1 MNEIAIREK
10 LVKFGKRLLHSRKRR
25 HEYTGDDA
33 ADRLLNDLRKYPH
46 AFVLACTM
54 NRMIKA
60 ERAWAIPY
68 KISEKIGGFSMS
80 TLARLSEHQLAKL
93 LSGTGVRFTK
103 EMPGVFH
110 SAVQRINRQ
119 YEGNASQIWK
129 GTPSSAEVVYRFLE
143 FDGVGPKIATMAVNL
158 LARNHK
164 IQFADYYSVDISV
177 DRQVRR
183 VFHHLGL
190 CEPKATDDQIIY
202 KARIIYPK
210 FPGIIDWPCWEIGR
224 QWCCFRT
231 PKCRQCY
238 MNDICPS
245 AKV

>member
-1 MNEIAIREK
+1 
-10 LVKFGKRLLHSRKRR
+10 
-25 HEYTGDDA
+25 
-33 ADRLLNDLRKYPH
+33 
-46 AFVLACTM
+46 
-54 NRMIKA
+54 
-60 ERAWAIPY
+60 
-68 KISEKIGGFSMS
+68 MS
-80 TLARLSEHQLAKL
+80 KLARLSEHQLAKL

>member
-1 MNEIAIREK
+1 MSEIAIRER
-10 LVKFGKRLLHSRKRR
+10 LVKHGKRSLHSSKRT

-33 ADRLLNDLRKYPH
+33 ADRLLNDLNKHPH

-54 NRMIKA
+54 GQMIKA

-80 TLARLSEHQLAKL
+80 KLARLSERQLTKL

-103 EMPGVFH
+103 KMAGVFY
-110 SAVQRINRQ
+110 SAVRRINTQ
-119 YEGNASQIWK
+119 YKGNASQIWK
-129 GTPSSAEVVYRFLE
+129 GASSSAEVVYRFLE
-143 FDGVGPKIATMAVNL
+143 FDGVGQKIATMAVNL

-164 IQFADYYSVDISV
+164 IRFADYYSVDISV

-183 VFHHLGL
+183 VFRRLGL
-190 CEPKATDDQIIY
+190 CEPKATDNQIIY
-202 KARIIYPK
+202 KARTIYPN
-210 FPGIIDWPCWEIGR
+210 FPGIIDLPCWEIGR
-224 QWCCFRT
+224 QWCSIRA

-238 MNDICPS
+238 MNDLCPS